1 MTIKRLLLLPILGA
15 LVAGTTLLG
24 AAPSAD
30 DLTRPRPRAAVAAPA
45 ALKAM
50 LLGASWA
57 GPRLVAV
64 GEQGVVLL
72 SDDQGRTVRQART
85 VPLDP
90 TLTSVHFIDASQGW
104 AAGHWG
110 VILASR
116 DGGETWQQQRLDLE
130 QDRPLFALHFFDAE
144 HGVAVGLW
152 SLVLTTNDG
161 GLTWTERPLTPP
173 PGSKR
178 ADLNLL
184 SLFADSRGALYA
196 TAERGMLLRSDD
208 RGATWRY
215 LSTGYK
221 GSLWSGIALAD
232 GTLLVGGQRG
242 SMFRSDD
249 AGQRWTPVTS
259 GSRSSVTAFA
269 ERPKAVVAVGLEGLV
284 THSADGGR
292 SFTERTRSDR
302 LSLTAALV
310 AADGT
315 WVFASRAGIVRGE
328 PAR

>member
-15 LVAGTTLLG
+15 LAAGATLLG
-24 AAPSAD
+24 AAPSAE
-30 DLTRPRPRAAVAAPA
+30 LARPRPHAAVTAPA

-64 GEQGVVLL
+64 GELGVVLL
-72 SDDQGRTVRQART
+72 SDDQGRTVRQARA
-85 VPLDP
+85 VPLDA
-90 TLTSVHFIDASQGW
+90 TLTSVHFVDAQQGW

-110 VILASR
+110 AILASA

-130 QDRPLFALHFFDAE
+130 QDRPLFALHFFDAR

-152 SLVLTTNDG
+152 SLVLTTDDG
-161 GLTWTERPLTPP
+161 GRTWTERPLTPP
-173 PGSKR
+173 PGAKR

-184 SLFADSRGALYA
+184 SLFADAQGALYA
-196 TAERGMLLRSDD
+196 TAERGMLLRSAD
-208 RGATWRY
+208 RGATWHY

-249 AGQRWTPVTS
+249 AGQRWTAVVS
-259 GSRSSVTAFA
+259 GSRSSVTGFA
-269 ERPKAVVAVGLEGLV
+269 ARAKDVIAIGLEGLV
-284 THSADGGR
+284 THSTDGGR
-292 SFTERTRSDR
+292 SFTERTRADR
-302 LSLTAALV
+302 LSLTAALA

-315 WVFASRAGIVRGE
+315 WVFASRAGVLRDE